1 MRHLIRI
8 TALALTLSLGIIPEF
23 GLIAPATH
31 GVLSGA
37 VWAAEADAF
46 VPGLEDVPLFAGL
59 TVDSSSIVNFD
70 TTSGRIVEAIATG
83 PESAATSNAAISTAT
98 VTQFYQSALPQLGW
112 SRTGVL
118 DFEREGE
125 HLSLSLQEMGGVLF
139 VHFNLKPK
147 R

>member
-1 MRHLIRI
+1 MRYLTRI
-8 TALALTLSLGIIPEF
+8 TALTFFLSLGIFLGIVLGP
-23 GLIAPATH
+23 GLIAPRAI
-31 GVLSGA
+31 SA
-37 VWAAEADAF
+37 QAAQSTADSF

-70 TTSGRIVEAIATG
+70 TTSGRIVEAM
-83 PESAATSNAAISTAT
+83 AAGTASAAISTTA
-98 VTQFYQSALPQLGW
+98 VTQFYQSTLPQLGW
-112 SRTGVL
+112 SRIGVL

-125 HLSLSLQEMGGVLF
+125 HLSLSLQETDGVLS